1 MYCGSGHLQLLV
13 AGMFRAGAIH
23 LKPRV
28 YTPATV
34 TRRLDSNGAGNICS
48 VCEHNKWNKLEVK
61 KKQKKQNI
69 FMYILI
75 CIFFKLKME
84 NKILSQQL

>member
-13 AGMFRAGAIH
+13 AGMFRAGTIH

-34 TRRLDSNGAGNICS
+34 TRRLDSNGAGNIFS
-48 VCEHNKWNKLEVK
+48 VCEHNKWNQLEVK
-61 KKQKKQNI
+61 KKNQNI

>member
-34 TRRLDSNGAGNICS
+34 TRRLDSNGAGNIFS
-48 VCEHNKWNKLEVK
+48 VCEHNKWNQLEVK
-61 KKQKKQNI
+61 KKTQNI

>member
-34 TRRLDSNGAGNICS
+34 TRRLDSNGAGNIFS
-48 VCEHNKWNKLEVK
+48 VCEHNKWNQLEVK
-61 KKQKKQNI
+61 KNKQNI

>member
-34 TRRLDSNGAGNICS
+34 TRRLDSNGAGNIFS
-48 VCEHNKWNKLEVK
+48 VCEHNQWNQLEVK
-61 KKQKKQNI
+61 KQKQNI

>member
-34 TRRLDSNGAGNICS
+34 TRRLDSNGAGNIFS
-48 VCEHNKWNKLEVK
+48 VCEHNKWNQLEVK
-61 KKQKKQNI
+61 KKNQNI

>member
-34 TRRLDSNGAGNICS
+34 TRRRDSNGAGNIFS
-48 VCEHNKWNKLEVK
+48 VCEHNKWNQFEVK
-61 KKQKKQNI
+61 KTKQNI
-69 FMYILI
+69 FIYILI

>member
-34 TRRLDSNGAGNICS
+34 TRRLDSNGAGNIFS
-48 VCEHNKWNKLEVK
+48 VCEHNKWNQLEVK
-61 KKQKKQNI
+61 KKNQNI

-75 CIFFKLKME
+75 SIFFKLKME

>member
-34 TRRLDSNGAGNICS
+34 TRRLDSNGAGNIFS
-48 VCEHNKWNKLEVK
+48 VCEHNKWNQLEVK
-61 KKQKKQNI
+61 KKKNQNI